1 MLAWTAPAHP
11 VAPLPENMGVLI
23 PSKPAWFNDP
33 ASQAI
38 LPDGMQRGDT
48 CGLHAVNTILSSF
61 ASLRGHQRPC
71 ITKTDFESYALQR
84 NLGDRAHNLVQPC
97 GSNNAVAVLHANL
110 QRHAIE
116 VFPMASSD
124 LESRFVAPFVNHIIP
139 EGDFACAGYLL
150 RLPHGGGHW
159 VGLLPPQSDTTLT
172 DGASAILCDS
182 LDPKPICLRHHEVES
197 LLVACALV
205 ATAMSSRQW
214 SCF

>member
-1 MLAWTAPAHP
+1 MTETDRTGGGSCSLININADFRQCTTTDGTDVEHYAMLAWTAPAHP

-84 NLGDRAHNLVQPC
+84 NLGDHAHNLVQPD
-97 GSNNAVAVLHANL
+97 GSNYALAVLHANL
-110 QRHAIE
+110 QRHAIS
-116 VFPMASSD
+116 VPYDA
-124 LESRFVAPFVNHIIP
+124 
-139 EGDFACAGYLL
+139 
-150 RLPHGGGHW
+150 
-159 VGLLPPQSDTTLT
+159 
-172 DGASAILCDS
+172 
-182 LDPKPICLRHHEVES
+182 K
-197 LLVACALV
+197 
-205 ATAMSSRQW
+205 
-214 SCF
+214 